1 MERASL
7 EEDEHT
13 SDESREMAT
22 DIMATS
28 TTKLAHSIILT
39 RFIRFALASLKMCT
53 ISLRSAQDSNL
64 EVVICGK
71 TRDGESRTVKV
82 SCGQTS
88 ASEYVLWLANFI
100 RSLAKTIRNMTHSL
114 DLNNVSATHHHC
126 CNIL

>member
-39 RFIRFALASLKMCT
+39 RFARFALASLKMRS
-53 ISLRSAQDSNL
+53 ISLRSAQIRLRKNVTEANTKLFDDL
-64 EVVICGK
+64 
-71 TRDGESRTVKV
+71 KV
-82 SCGQTS
+82 RYQK
-88 ASEYVLWLANFI
+88 
-100 RSLAKTIRNMTHSL
+100 R
-114 DLNNVSATHHHC
+114 
-126 CNIL
+126 

>member
-39 RFIRFALASLKMCT
+39 RFIRFALASLKMRT
-53 ISLRSAQDSNL
+53 ISLRSAQIRLRKNVTEANTKLFDDL
-64 EVVICGK
+64 
-71 TRDGESRTVKV
+71 KV
-82 SCGQTS
+82 RYQK
-88 ASEYVLWLANFI
+88 
-100 RSLAKTIRNMTHSL
+100 R
-114 DLNNVSATHHHC
+114 
-126 CNIL
+126 